1 MQYGDFP
8 CCQAECPTTTA
19 DTTAELGCGRWRLP
33 PAASVRPAADRGC
46 VFLRCRSHAVTMA
59 HRSGGCHASW
69 AVFLPYRFNGFP
81 CFFINLIDKSHSQRH
96 SCRAVAGKHHSDF
109 RREKTRKEAALSAC
123 SHPFRVF
130 QNSRLFNS
138 RRLFGL
144 KKLCVAQKGI
154 AVHLSTFSI
163 PKKLTKLGS
172 QLSKSHRR
180 ENHL

>member
-1 MQYGDFP
+1 MQIVFDQKAGFSAALYLF
-8 CCQAECPTTTA
+8 
-19 DTTAELGCGRWRLP
+19 WRINLLQSGYKLCHGILP
-33 PAASVRPAADRGC
+33 AVPQQLDPRG
-46 VFLRCRSHAVTMA
+46 
-59 HRSGGCHASW
+59 
-69 AVFLPYRFNGFP
+69 LPYRFNGFP

-96 SCRAVAGKHHSDF
+96 SCRAVAGKHHSCF
-109 RREKTRKEAALSAC
+109 GREKTRKEAAPSAC